1 MTTKRIFL
9 LAVACMT
16 MTFAIGQEEEN
27 ADIQEKMNDTWK
39 TASITDEM
47 TKNSDQNK
55 EWRMGQYK
63 YSAKPKNAIE
73 IGIKGGHFF
82 IDGDVDRELPA
93 GYGVGLHLRKAIHYV
108 FSIKGELFYG
118 EAKGLDP
125 QPSGANLLPEGNAGG
140 IYAGYSPSNP
150 WFFSHKT
157 RYIAASLEGVVNIGN
172 LLFHQERNKWN
183 WYASFGIG
191 LDSHQTMLDLRDSNG
206 EVYDNLVTLVDW
218 DRNKF
223 DTQAGRIEI
232 KDNLKQVY
240 DGVYE
245 TEGPKKKGIFRIGD
259 ETNIHAIGTIS
270 TGISR
275 KISKRL
281 NIGLEHKVFLSDND
295 FLDGQKYR
303 TNIDQTNN
311 VDIPHFT
318 NITIGI
324 NMGNFDKRTEPLYWL
339 NPLDNAFDDIASL
352 KQRPQL
358 DLTDD
363 DNDGVIDMLDQELD
377 TPEGCAVDTRGII
390 LDSDGD
396 GLADCKDLEP
406 YSPPGLEIDEN
417 GVAQGGF
424 KTEDEIAAIV
434 EDRVAPVVDGKIQ
447 EIDSK
452 FEAITGGATYNSDS
466 NTYTGGVYGSGTSP
480 SPGANGAT
488 GATGATGASG
498 SIYSGGGVNYASSGC
513 GQWFLPMIHFDND
526 RSKIKTEYYSH
537 LHHVAQ
543 VLEKCPEICVVAHG
557 HTDNKSSN
565 DYNKVLSYNRSKV
578 SIDYLVDNYGIDR
591 SRLKLMYGGE
601 ESPLGGVNGT
611 HYMNRRVEFR
621 TCDANDFD
629 MAEPVIGD
637 GSGAPA
643 QSGEVINNYYN
654 GNKNSGY

>member
-9 LAVACMT
+9 LALAFMT
-16 MTFAIGQEEEN
+16 MTIASGQEEEN
-27 ADIQEKMNDTWK
+27 ADIQEVMNDTWK
-39 TASITDEM
+39 TATITDEM
-47 TKNSDQNK
+47 TRDSDQNK

-63 YSAKPKNAIE
+63 YSAKPKDALE

-82 IDGDVDRELPA
+82 IDGDVDREIPA

-108 FSIKGELFYG
+108 FSVKGDLFYG
-118 EAKGLDP
+118 VAKGLDP
-125 QPSGANLLPEGNAGG
+125 QPSGANLIPEGNAGG
-140 IYAGYSPSNP
+140 VYAGYGPSNP

-157 RYIAASLEGVVNIGN
+157 TYVAATLEGVVNIGN

-183 WYASFGIG
+183 WYAAVGVG
-191 LDSHQTMLDLRDSNG
+191 LDSHITMLDLRDSND

-218 DRNKF
+218 DKDKF
-223 DTQAGRIEI
+223 DTQAGRVEI
-232 KDNLKQVY
+232 KNNLRQVY

-245 TEGPKKKGIFRIGD
+245 TEGPRKKGIFRIGD
-259 ETNIHAIGTIS
+259 ETNIHAIGTFS

-318 NITIGI
+318 NLTIGI

-406 YSPPGLEIDEN
+406 YSPPGLEIDET
-417 GVAQGGF
+417 GVAQGANLSQ
-424 KTEDEIAAIV
+424 EE
-434 EDRVAPVVDGKIQ
+434 VASLISEQMSPVDGTIK

-452 FEAITGGATYNSDS
+452 LEAITGGATYNSTS
-466 NTYTGGVYGSGTSP
+466 NTYSGGIYGSGTSN
-480 SPGANGAT
+480 SAGSSGGSYT
-488 GATGATGASG
+488 GSG
-498 SIYSGGGVNYASSGC
+498 STSGGGGLVTYASSGC

-526 RSKIKTEYYSH
+526 RSTIKTEYFSH

-565 DYNKVLSYNRSKV
+565 DYNKVLSYNRSKS
-578 SIDYLVDNYGIDR
+578 SIDYIVDNYGIDR

-637 GSGAPA
+637 GSASPA

>member
-9 LAVACMT
+9 LAFACMT
-16 MTFAIGQEEEN
+16 MTLAFGQEEEN
-27 ADIQEKMNDTWK
+27 AEIQEVINDTWK
-39 TASITDEM
+39 TATITDEM
-47 TKNSDQNK
+47 TRDSDQNK

-63 YSAKPKNAIE
+63 YSAKPKDAIE

-82 IDGDVDRELPA
+82 IDGDVDREIPA
-93 GYGVGLHLRKAIHYV
+93 GWGVGLHMRKALHYV

-125 QPSGANLLPEGNAGG
+125 QPSSLNLIPENFGG
-140 IYAGYSPSNP
+140 GTFAGYGPNNP

-157 RYIAASLEGVVNIGN
+157 TYVAATLEGVLNIGN

-183 WYASFGIG
+183 WYAAMGVG
-191 LDSHQTMLDLRDSNG
+191 LDSHITKLDLRDGNG
-206 EVYDNLVTLVDW
+206 ELYNNIVTLVDW
-218 DRNKF
+218 TPEKF
-223 DTQAGRIEI
+223 DTKAGRDEI
-232 KDNLKQVY
+232 KNNLNQIY

-245 TEGPKKKGIFRIGD
+245 TEGPEKKGIFRIGD
-259 ETNIHAIGTIS
+259 ETNIHVVSTIS
-270 TGISR
+270 SGVSR
-275 KISKRL
+275 KLSKRV
-281 NIGLEHKVFLSDND
+281 NVGFEWKAFLSDND

-311 VDIPHFT
+311 VDISHFT

-324 NMGNFDKRTEPLYWL
+324 NTGNFDKRTEPLYWL
-339 NPLDNAFDDIASL
+339 NPLDSAFDDIASL

-377 TPEGCAVDTRGII
+377 TPEGCAVDTRGIL

-406 YSPPGLEIDEN
+406 YSPPGLEIDN
-417 GVAQGGF
+417 TGVAQGAGCCI
-424 KTEDEIAAIV
+424 TEEEVAEMIDTK
-434 EDRVAPVVDGKIQ
+434 VAPISEEVKTIETKMTSG
-447 EIDSK
+447 
-452 FEAITGGATYNSDS
+452 
-466 NTYTGGVYGSGTSP
+466 GGVAGGSYSGGSTS
-480 SPGANGAT
+480 G
-488 GATGATGASG
+488 G
-498 SIYSGGGVNYASSGC
+498 SYSGGGGNYASSGC
-513 GQWFLPMIHFDND
+513 GQWFLPMIHFDNN
-526 RSKIKTEYYSH
+526 RSSIKTEYFSH

-557 HTDNKSSN
+557 HTDSKSSN
-565 DYNKVLSYNRSKV
+565 DYNKVLSYKRSKE
-578 SIDYLVDNYGIDR
+578 SIEYIVENYNIDR

-601 ESPLGGVNGT
+601 ESPLGGVSGS

-629 MAEPVIGD
+629 MAEPVMTD
-637 GSGAPA
+637 GSGAPI
-643 QSGEVINNYYN
+643 QSGATINNYSN

>member
-9 LAVACMT
+9 LAVAFMT
-16 MTFAIGQEEEN
+16 MTIAIGQEEEST
-27 ADIQEKMNDTWK
+27 DIQEVMNDTWK
-39 TASITDEM
+39 TATITDEM
-47 TKNSDQNK
+47 TRNSDQNK

-63 YSAKPKNAIE
+63 YSARPKDALE
-73 IGIKGGHFF
+73 LGIKGGHFF

-93 GYGVGLHLRKAIHYV
+93 GWGVGLHLRKAIHYV

-125 QPSGANLLPEGNAGG
+125 AASSLNLLPENNANGVF
-140 IYAGYSPSNP
+140 AGYGPSNP

-157 RYIAASLEGVVNIGN
+157 TYIAASLEGVVNIGN

-183 WYASFGIG
+183 WYASVGVG
-191 LDSHQTMLDLRDSNG
+191 LDSHLTMLDLQDGNG
-206 EVYDNLVTLVDW
+206 ENYDNLLTLVDW
-218 DRNKF
+218 TKDKF

-232 KDNLKQVY
+232 KDNLRQVY

-245 TEGPKKKGIFRIGD
+245 TEGPKKAGIFRIGD
-259 ETNIHAIGTIS
+259 ETNVHAIGTFS

-275 KISKRL
+275 KISKRF

-303 TNIDQTNN
+303 TNTDQTNN

-318 NITIGI
+318 NLTIGV
-324 NMGNFDKRTEPLYWL
+324 NVGNFDKRTEPLYWL

-406 YSPPGLEIDEN
+406 YSPPGLEIDET
-417 GVAQGGF
+417 GVAQGCC
-424 KTEDEIAAIV
+424 KSEEDIAAIV
-434 EDRVAPVVDGKIQ
+434 DDKIAPVVDGKIQ

-452 FEAITGGATYNSDS
+452 LEAITGGATYNPTS
-466 NTYTGGVYGSGTSP
+466 NTYTGGVYGAG
-480 SPGANGAT
+480 
-488 GATGATGASG
+488 G
-498 SIYSGGGVNYASSGC
+498 SSSNVSSEGGYAGGVANYASSSC

-526 RSKIKTEYYSH
+526 RATVKTEYLSH

-543 VLEKCPEICVVAHG
+543 VLEKCPSICVVAHG

-565 DYNKVLSYNRSKV
+565 DYNKVLSYNRSKAAV
-578 SIDYLVDNYGIDR
+578 DYLVDNYGIDR
-591 SRLKLMYGGE
+591 TRLKLMYGGE
-601 ESPLGGVNGT
+601 ESPLGGVSGT

-629 MAEPVIGD
+629 MAEPVLGD
-637 GSGAPA
+637 GSYAPE

>member
-9 LAVACMT
+9 LAIAFIT
-16 MTFAIGQEEEN
+16 MTSAIGQDEEN
-27 ADIQEKMNDTWK
+27 AGIQEQMNDTWK

-47 TKNSDQNK
+47 TRDSDQNK

-63 YSAKPKNAIE
+63 YSAKPKDALE
-73 IGIKGGHFF
+73 LGIKVGHFF
-82 IDGDVDRELPA
+82 IDGDVDREIPA
-93 GYGVGLHLRKAIHYV
+93 GWGVGLHLRKAIHYV
-108 FSIKGELFYG
+108 FSVKGELFYG
-118 EAKGLDP
+118 QAKGLDP
-125 QPSGANLLPEGNAGG
+125 QPSGANLLPEGNANGVF
-140 IYAGYSPSNP
+140 AGYGPSNP

-157 RYIAASLEGVVNIGN
+157 TYMAASLEGVVNIGN

-183 WYASFGIG
+183 WYASVGVG
-191 LDSHQTMLDLRDSNG
+191 LDSHLTMLDLKDAND
-206 EVYDNLVTLVDW
+206 ENYDNLVTLINW
-218 DRNKF
+218 DKDKF
-223 DTQAGRIEI
+223 DSKAGRIEI
-232 KDNLKQVY
+232 KNNLKQVY

-259 ETNIHAIGTIS
+259 ETNIHAIGTFAS
-270 TGISR
+270 GVSR
-275 KISKRL
+275 KITKRV
-281 NIGLEHKVFLSDND
+281 NVGLEWKVFLSDND

-318 NITIGI
+318 NLTIGI
-324 NMGNFDKRTEPLYWL
+324 NMGDFDKRTEPLYWL

-396 GLADCKDLEP
+396 GLADCRDLEP
-406 YSPPGLEIDEN
+406 YSPPGLEIDET
-417 GVAQGGF
+417 GVAIGANLTGDQVSELINEQVGPMSG
-424 KTEDEIAAIV
+424 ELREM
-434 EDRVAPVVDGKIQ
+434 
-447 EIDSK
+447 DSK
-452 FEAITGGATYNSDS
+452 LSTITGGATYDS
-466 NTYTGGVYGSGTSP
+466 TSKTYSGGIYGSGSSP
-480 SPGANGAT
+480 APN
-488 GATGATGASG
+488 ASG
-498 SIYSGGGVNYASSGC
+498 TYSGGTSGSGGSYSGSGGGLVTYATSGC

-526 RSKIKTEYYSH
+526 RSTIKTEYFSH

-557 HTDNKSSN
+557 HTDNKSTN
-565 DYNKVLSYNRSKV
+565 DYNKVLSYKRSKA
-578 SIDYLVDNYGIDR
+578 SIDYLVENYGIDR

-637 GSGAPA
+637 GSSSPS
-643 QSGEVINNYYN
+643 QSGEAINNYYN